1 MTNAELPWISGDE
14 VSARVSIDVAIR
26 TVQAHLKAGHT
37 PANDLKR
44 SIYDVENGQ
53 LLVMPSRSSNF
64 VGIKL
69 VSVAPRNPAL
79 ARERIQGVY
88 VLMDAA
94 TLSPIAL
101 IDGAALTALRTPA
114 VSAAAADY
122 LAPGTVDH
130 LLVFGSGP
138 QAWGHIEAMRAIRNV
153 SRVTIVARNQ
163 RRANEIVARVQA
175 EGLPA
180 RVGNRDDVRNA
191 QMIICA
197 TTSRTPLFNGSLAP
211 TDSLTVAIG
220 SHEADARELDS
231 ALAVRAQIVV
241 EDAEAAL
248 REAGDVIIPITE
260 GLIDSTSLVPMH
272 EIITGATPVDHSRP
286 RVFKSTGMSWEDLL
300 IAVELCRVG

>member
-1 MTNAELPWISGDE
+1 
-14 VSARVSIDVAIR
+14 
-26 TVQAHLKAGHT
+26 
-37 PANDLKR
+37 
-44 SIYDVENGQ
+44 
-53 LLVMPSRSSNF
+53 
-64 VGIKL
+64 
-69 VSVAPRNPAL
+69 
-79 ARERIQGVY
+79 
-88 VLMDAA
+88 
-94 TLSPIAL
+94 
-101 IDGAALTALRTPA
+101 
-114 VSAAAADY
+114 
-122 LAPGTVDH
+122 
-130 LLVFGSGP
+130 
-138 QAWGHIEAMRAIRNV
+138 
-153 SRVTIVARNQ
+153 
-163 RRANEIVARVQA
+163 
-175 EGLPA
+175 
-180 RVGNRDDVRNA
+180 
-191 QMIICA
+191 MIICA

>member
-1 MTNAELPWISGDE
+1 MTNTELAWISHDE
-14 VSARVSIDVAIR
+14 VFARVSIDKAIR
-26 TVQAHLKAGHT
+26 AVTDRLKAGLN

-44 SIYDVENGQ
+44 SIFDVDNGQ
-53 LLVMPSRSSNF
+53 LLVMPSQSPDY

-69 VSVAPRNPAL
+69 VSVAPRNPGL
-79 ARERIQGVY
+79 GRERIQGVY

-94 TLSPIAL
+94 TLKPIAL

-122 LAPGTVDH
+122 LAPHTVEH

-138 QAWGHIEAMRAIRNV
+138 QAWGHIEAMRAIRDV
-153 SRVTIVARNQ
+153 SRVTIVGRNQ
-163 RRANEIVARVQA
+163 RRATEIVARVQA

-180 RVGNRDDVRNA
+180 RVGNRDDVRDA

-197 TTSRTPLFNGSLAP
+197 TTSRAPLFNGSLAP
-211 TDSLTVAIG
+211 MDSLTVAIG
-220 SHEADARELDS
+220 SHETDARELDS

-260 GLIDSTSLVPMH
+260 GLIDSTSLVTIH
-272 EIITGATPVDHSRP
+272 EIITGVTPVDQSRP
-286 RVFKSTGMSWEDLL
+286 RVFKSTGMSWEDLV
-300 IAVELCRVG
+300 IAIELCRVG

>member
-37 PANDLKR
+37 PVNDLKR

-175 EGLPA
+175 EGLSA

>member
-1 MTNAELPWISGDE
+1 
-14 VSARVSIDVAIR
+14 
-26 TVQAHLKAGHT
+26 
-37 PANDLKR
+37 LKR

-175 EGLPA
+175 EGLSA